1 MKRHSLFLILGG
13 GGFTILCF
21 FMPWLK
27 LDMTSINSF
36 TMTSINSFT
45 ETFSG
50 FWMAM
55 QGLLGTISF
64 IAASAIIG
72 ISIYILKQQT
82 PWRFRVPVLLS
93 SSIGF
98 LSSLGVLRLA
108 PLHIPEETY
117 QSEETYQFIAVAL
130 GTNWA
135 EGTHWAQVDGTT
147 AEMKTQLT
155 DLINLQFGGF
165 GAAFGFIVALIGAWN
180 LPKSDPSIE
189 NSE

>member
-21 FMPWLK
+21 FMPWIKFDL
-27 LDMTSINSF
+27 TSIASF
-36 TMTSINSFT
+36 TDTY
-45 ETFSG
+45 SG
-50 FWMAM
+50 FSLAM
-55 QGLLGTISF
+55 RGLLGLIAV
-64 IAASAIIG
+64 IAALVTTG
-72 ISIYILKQQT
+72 SIYILKPQT
-82 PWRFRVPVLLS
+82 PWKSRIPVLLS

-98 LSSLGVLRLA
+98 LCVLGVLRLA

-117 QSEETYQFIAVAL
+117 QFIAVAL
-130 GTNWA
+130 GT
-135 EGTHWAQVDGTT
+135 HWAQVD

-165 GAAFGFIVALIGAWN
+165 GAAIGFIVAFIGAWS
-180 LPKSDPSIE
+180 LPKSAPSLK